1 MVFQRRKKHR
11 PTNVGWD
18 ACQAPA
24 QINLLWHSTRAGHW
38 TLWFHTTQWHIIYI
52 IDKIDTPLEPDK
64 WFHSCGLTLT
74 RIPKVATVPP
84 GKKTE
89 CMILM
94 CNIYIHMRA
103 YVDLI
108 FTHACMQWI
117 CEGKS
122 IEEIWIV
129 YLQIQEIPADFRKNH
144 AWEAWIQN
152 HKEPVIYMTFWEIQP
167 SKRWP
172 TKLVAPESPWNVRVL
187 RGQNHWEPWLVGE
200 HGFYFSIY
208 WECHHPNWRTP
219 SFFRGVGQPP
229 TSWGW
234 SSWTPMMAQSSRRMD
249 AWHAAV
255 ILQAASSFPVR
266 KWSTFVEDCPW
277 LVPKY
282 FQQKHGEN
290 QDHKKLFVHSGSRF
304 SNPVGD
310 GRKKGDHVLAN
321 MFIPIIPFLAKRFW
335 LTIK

>member
-1 MVFQRRKKHR
+1 MISFMWFDIDQDSKGRYCTAWQKKL
-11 PTNVGWD
+11 NVWYL
-18 ACQAPA
+18 CV
-24 QINLLWHSTRAGHW
+24 
-38 TLWFHTTQWHIIYI
+38 Y
-52 IDKIDTPLEPDK
+52 
-64 WFHSCGLTLT
+64 
-74 RIPKVATVPP
+74 
-84 GKKTE
+84 
-89 CMILM
+89 
-94 CNIYIHMRA
+94 IYIHMRA
-103 YVDLI
+103 CVDLT

-200 HGFYFSIY
+200 TWLLFFPYIGNVIIPTD
-208 WECHHPNWRTP
+208 ELHH
-219 SFFRGVGQPP
+219 FFRGVGQPP

-266 KWSTFVEDCPW
+266 KWSTFVEGLSMTGTQVFPT
-277 LVPKY
+277 
-282 FQQKHGEN
+282 EN
-290 QDHKKLFVHSGSRF
+290 MEKIRDHKKLFVHSGSRF

-310 GRKKGDHVLAN
+310 GRKGGDHVLAN